1 MYKMRKKRKKKKNR
15 KKAVKNIVEYFGRLE
30 KNVRKIWEET
40 RDSFRGFVRRWRLSL
55 NEYREKKK
63 LFRNLFEPSINC

>member
-1 MYKMRKKRKKKKNR
+1 MYKMTKKRKKETE

-30 KNVRKIWEET
+30 KSVRKIWKET

-55 NEYREKKK
+55 NEYREKKR